1 MPPRPR
7 QLHDEYFKKA
17 KDEGYLARS
26 AYKLKEIQEKRKLI
40 RSGDA
45 VLDLGC
51 APGSWMQVASEL
63 VGPRGY
69 VVGID
74 LTPITHPFG
83 SNVHHIQ
90 GDIYKTPADKLRPAP
105 DQLFDVV
112 ISDMAPNT
120 SGHGDDFLSV
130 RLCRR
135 MLDLLPDLLRPRGNA
150 VMKVL
155 EGTDFPALLEECKV
169 EFADAGA
176 LKPKAS
182 RDVSRETFIWCKGYL
197 AKPRPIQEPARKLPP
212 HLRPGGDHPRS
223 SSRA

>member
-17 KDEGYLARS
+17 KEEGYLARS
-26 AYKLKEIQEKRKLI
+26 AYKLKEIQEKRRLI

-51 APGSWMQVASEL
+51 APGSWMQVASEI
-63 VGPRGY
+63 VGDRGI
-69 VVGID
+69 VMGID
-74 LTPITHPFG
+74 LTPIQHQFRP
-83 SNVHHIQ
+83 NVHHMQ
-90 GDIYKTPADKLRPAP
+90 GDIYKTPADDLRPGP
-105 DQLFDVV
+105 SKLFDVV

-135 MLDLLPDLLRPRGNA
+135 MLDLLPDLLKPRGNA

-155 EGTDFPALLEECKV
+155 EGTDFPALLEECKS

-197 AKPRPIQEPARKLPP
+197 AKPRPQAAETSKLPP
-212 HLRPGGDHPRS
+212 HLRPVV
-223 SSRA
+223 SRPQR